1 MKKIILL
8 FSVAVCISGIIQA
21 QANAGK
27 IIFAKDQKPTAANAK
42 ESFASADFIY
52 AGLDLGGKTVNDYF
66 KLPAKSS
73 DYPYAYLFYV
83 AEVYKG
89 TELIGDNN
97 WNMALVKEADR
108 KSSVLNVDVLP
119 DPAKATT
126 VLSGAPMFDAGM
138 AAGPLYSLIEK
149 QYFKES
155 GTYTIK
161 IRIYNRTLDAYGN
174 EQPYEK
180 WPPCAGSFTF
190 NFNEDD
196 VAKLLKNAVDAAE
209 KVKKG
214 AFK

>member
-1 MKKIILL
+1 MKKTILL
-8 FSVAVCISGIIQA
+8 LLAAVCTSGIIYA
-21 QANAGK
+21 QTGAAK
-27 IIFAKDQKPTAANAK
+27 IIFAKEQKPTAANSK
-42 ESFASADFIY
+42 ESFTSGDFIY
-52 AGLDLGGKTVNDYF
+52 AGMDLAGKTVNDYF
-66 KLPAKSS
+66 KLPAKSAN
-73 DYPYAYLFYV
+73 YPYAYLFYV

-89 TELIGDNN
+89 SELIGDNN

-108 KSSVLNVDVLP
+108 KSTVLNMDVLP

-138 AAGPLYSLIEK
+138 AAGPLYSLVEK
-149 QYFKES
+149 QYFNES

-161 IRIYNRTLDAYGN
+161 IRIYNRTIDAYGN

-180 WPPCAGSFTF
+180 WPTCAGSFTF

-196 VAKLLKNAVDAAE
+196 VAKLLKNGEQAAT
-209 KVKKG
+209 KAKNN

>member
-8 FSVAVCISGIIQA
+8 LLAIVCVSGIMYA
-21 QANAGK
+21 QVNAGK
-27 IIFAKDQKPTAANAK
+27 IIFAKEQKPAAANSK
-42 ESFASADFIY
+42 ESFASGDFIY
-52 AGLDLGGKTVNDYF
+52 GSMDLGGKTVNDYF
-66 KLPAKSS
+66 KLPAKSAN
-73 DYPYAYLFYV
+73 YPYAYLFYI

-89 TELIGDNN
+89 TELIGDNS

-108 KSSVLNVDVLP
+108 KNTVLNIDVLP

-126 VLSGAPMFDAGM
+126 VLSGTPIFDAGL
-138 AAGPLYSLIEK
+138 ASAPLYSLIAN

-161 IRIYNRTLDAYGN
+161 IKVYNRTMDAYGN

-180 WPPCAGSFTF
+180 WPTCAGSFSF
-190 NFNEDD
+190 VFSEDD
-196 VAKLLKNAVDAAE
+196 VAKLLKNGEDAAE
-209 KVKKG
+209 KAKKS